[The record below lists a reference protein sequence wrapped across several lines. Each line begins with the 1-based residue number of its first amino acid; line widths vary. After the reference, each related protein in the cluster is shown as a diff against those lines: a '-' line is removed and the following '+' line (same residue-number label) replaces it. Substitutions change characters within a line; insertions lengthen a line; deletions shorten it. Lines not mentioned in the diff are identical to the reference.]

1 MAIEGSRL
9 TARTVLARLWSRA
22 PAALWRPMERWRSTK
37 FWRGA
42 KLREGALGNAHFE
55 FAFTTLFG
63 LERADFAGKT
73 LLDIGCGPRG
83 SLEWAGHA
91 LERVGVDPLAD
102 RYLKMGADKH
112 AMRYVKAG
120 CEAIPFE
127 DGHFD
132 IVTALN
138 SLDHVENVDAAVAEI
153 QRITRPGGDILIIVE
168 VNHKPTITEP
178 HFLERDFAARF
189 VNCETV
195 STRVLKIREDHDVYR
210 SIQDGIEE
218 ADPSAPAILIARL
231 RRLEPTVH

>member
-1 MAIEGSRL
+1 MKDIAKKVVS
-9 TARTVLARLWSRA
+9 
-22 PAALWRPMERWRSTK
+22 AALSVAPPSIRTK
-37 FWRGA
+37 AKELNELMFWRA
-42 KLREGALGNAHFE
+42 RQKREGVLSNDHYAPFYTE
-55 FAFTTLFG
+55 IFG
-63 LERADFAGKT
+63 LDRAYYEGKRIA
-73 LLDIGCGPRG
+73 DIGCGPRG
-83 SLEWAGHA
+83 SLEWAGNA

-231 RRLEPTVH
+231 RRLEQTVH